1 MSAASILCLLTKTR
15 STASWDLV
23 VRPSDESDGTRA
35 LTQRCLLC
43 AAVAA
48 AARWESDNFIHCE
61 TGPTRQ
67 IGPVAFSIIA
77 NSSQGR
83 TLIYST
89 ASITIAERPRLDGVS
104 PRSGPQRGGTRVKVW
119 GGNLPSSASDRCY
132 FGGAMATP
140 RLRFQNMYECFSPPL
155 PRGTFANSTVQVT
168 INQDSSARSTVFNYF
183 AEPVVLALMPPSG
196 PVSGGTYVEITG
208 LHFAMLPSVF
218 CCFNSSTVVAATLVS
233 SMLLQCITPHS
244 SQGYTNVEV
253 GLQRHDFSQS
263 GAQFL
268 FHDFVLTE
276 VHPLSGPAEGN
287 TTVVLTSTNFPTPC
301 INCHMN
307 KDAWCKF
314 GRAPAV
320 PAYHD
325 ALDHISC
332 VTPRYPTPGVVGIS
346 IVQADAIYLHKVP
359 YRYEMRPYIQ
369 HAFPLLGPT
378 RGGTTVTL
386 DVRYLPLSGVNS
398 AVCRFGGFP
407 VSIHVVSPTRIECV
421 SPASP
426 AGFGSLLLSTND
438 QNFFDDGLMF
448 DTYHHPRFVSV
459 APLHGPTRGGTSA
472 TITGSLIY
480 ARPFRSQHA
489 RCQIDSALVI
499 ATFISEQEIVCST
512 PIHEVGTVRLQVTMN
527 LQQLSDAGVFTYI
540 DVGRIAVW
548 PSRGAGGTLI
558 HISDARL
565 LLTGKEGI
573 NCWFGEEYV
582 EASLDTANVVKCT
595 TPLETTRRSITISVK
610 KGTELIVSGILF
622 SYEDVA
628 EVKLATPM
636 VGVDTGGTLV
646 TLYGS
651 GLVGAPSARC
661 RFGEVAVPARLLS
674 AGQLECTSPRPASPG
689 YVALE
694 VSTNGRDFSASGILF
709 SVVGVPVVSS
719 LDPPRG
725 PALGGTLV
733 FVHGHLFSA
742 RAWDLALL
750 TCSFNTISVP
760 AYWLSSL
767 LILCTSPRCGDSMAV
782 VEVAN
787 VPPSLSN
794 QRMTFLYVTASSAS
808 LTPASGPPIGDTL
821 LSIHGKFLI
830 IQPAHAAGIA
840 ANQICYAHAKPTCSR
855 PIRCR
860 TLPTG
865 TGFVPPYTSGVK
877 CIFDDS
883 KQTEAHVLSH
893 ILVVCRS
900 PPMASPRDSTV
911 QLQVDG
917 ALISTTM
924 QFIFHADPRLLA
936 VSPRLGPRTG
946 GTVIHVTGLFLSE
959 LDPLFCRFGQTHT
972 PSRRRS
978 STEVLC
984 VAPYSTTS
992 GSQPFAIRRGLF
1004 GAPLI
1009 AGSFEYLHATQIIS
1023 LSPGSGPSVGGTRLT
1038 VTGEHFSR
1046 RAVDLMV
1053 LHIRFN
1059 ATTVLLAEYRS
1070 THTVICSTPSHTPG
1084 AVVVEAT
1091 SNLQQFTTSG
1101 LIYLF
1106 TSKLLTSVIP
1116 ASGPVLGGTLLSIA
1130 TSAFPAR
1137 GRWACRFGQHAT
1149 AVASFAGGGVFRCV
1163 SPPSVTA
1170 AAVTMSMA
1178 NADAF
1183 TLSSILFSYEVEPR
1197 LDRLHPAM
1205 GPQVMNPTQIR
1216 RTECRKTLKPLLGCV
1231 CPT

>member
-1 MSAASILCLLTKTR
+1 
-15 STASWDLV
+15 
-23 VRPSDESDGTRA
+23 
-35 LTQRCLLC
+35 
-43 AAVAA
+43 
-48 AARWESDNFIHCE
+48 
-61 TGPTRQ
+61 
-67 IGPVAFSIIA
+67 
-77 NSSQGR
+77 
-83 TLIYST
+83 
-89 ASITIAERPRLDGVS
+89 
-104 PRSGPQRGGTRVKVW
+104 
-119 GGNLPSSASDRCY
+119 
-132 FGGAMATP
+132 MATP

-208 LHFAMLPSVF
+208 LHFAAMLPSVF

-628 EVKLATPM
+628 EVKFATPK

-674 AGQLECTSPRPASPG
+674 AGQLECTSPRPAAPG

-719 LDPPRG
+719 LDPPLG

-767 LILCTSPRCGDSMAV
+767 LILCISPRCGDSMAV

-946 GTVIHVTGLFLSE
+946 GTIIHVTGLFLSE

-972 PSRRRS
+972 PSRRKS

-1084 AVVVEAT
+1084 AVVVEVT

-1106 TSKLLTSVIP
+1106 TSKLLISVIP

-1183 TLSSILFSYEVEPR
+1183 TLSSILFS
-1197 LDRLHPAM
+1197 
-1205 GPQVMNPTQIR
+1205 
-1216 RTECRKTLKPLLGCV
+1216 
-1231 CPT
+1231 